1 MRTISPP
8 SPDLLQGEPSP
19 DDRPEPRPAILNRE
33 TLNFHNTAGEVKD
46 MAKFKVIVSDPE
58 TGTSKAVE
66 LEEARAAPLIGKKI
80 GEVVDGSIID
90 QPGHKAQIM
99 GGSDKD
105 GFPMRPSVHG
115 GVRRRIVLSGGVGFN
130 PTKEGMRKRKTIR
143 GNVITDEI
151 VQINMKITEKPKQTK
166 ETKKPKEKKE
176 EKPTAQKE
184 TQPQKPASTQ
194 QQPDT
199 TTKT

>member
-1 MRTISPP
+1 
-8 SPDLLQGEPSP
+8 
-19 DDRPEPRPAILNRE
+19 
-33 TLNFHNTAGEVKD
+33 
-46 MAKFKVIVSDPE
+46 
-58 TGTSKAVE
+58 VE
-66 LEEARAAPLIGKKI
+66 LEEARAAPLIGRKR
-80 GEVVDGSIID
+80 GEVIDCSIID

-130 PTKEGMRKRKTIR
+130 PTNEGMRKRKTIR

-151 VQINMKITEKPKQTK
+151 VQINMKITEKPKHAK
-166 ETKKPKEKKE
+166 EAKKPKEKKE
-176 EKPTAQKE
+176 EKLAPKKEAQ
-184 TQPQKPASTQ
+184 PIKPASTQ

-199 TTKT
+199 TSKS